1 MNEIK
6 KNDSS
11 KSEERQIAKAGFKF
25 GVNYVIFRL
34 NGKTYSILPG
44 DEITEISNFG
54 LPNFVTNY
62 VPKFGKYEIEE
73 YVGYALLEALL
84 ITKDLTNLLNSELSF
99 IEYNNWICFDA
110 IKIENEYLKRK
121 VLELFEIIE
130 ENENQIFLKFKGEIH
145 K

>member
-34 NGKTYSILPG
+34 NGKTYSILPS
-44 DEITEISNFG
+44 DEITEISNLG